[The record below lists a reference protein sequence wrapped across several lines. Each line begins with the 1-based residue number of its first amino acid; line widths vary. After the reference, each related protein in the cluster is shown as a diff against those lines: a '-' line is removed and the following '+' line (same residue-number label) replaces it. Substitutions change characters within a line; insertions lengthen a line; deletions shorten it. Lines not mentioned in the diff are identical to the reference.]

1 MDKINKYINKK
12 KFIYYEKIKLSI
24 SYFDIR
30 KVFLNYK
37 NTLKLNKN
45 EKELE
50 LIEPFICSNVN
61 SSYYHLVVIY
71 KSNTSHVMILFNDNE
86 KEDSECHIVEL
97 KKVNFNFSKFNNGFY
112 NIFVY
117 H

>member
-1 MDKINKYINKK
+1 MDKINKHINTNKI
-12 KFIYYEKIKLSI
+12 IYYDKINLTI

-45 EKELE
+45 DKELE

-61 SSYYHLVVIY
+61 SSHYHLVVIY
-71 KSNTSHVMILFNDNE
+71 KSNTSHVMILFNDIE
-86 KEDSECHIVEL
+86 KEDSECHIIEL
-97 KKVNFNFSKFNNGFY
+97 KKVLFNFSKYNNGSY
-112 NIFVY
+112 NIFIY

>member
-1 MDKINKYINKK
+1 MDKINKYINTKNL
-12 KFIYYEKIKLSI
+12 IYYEKINLTI

-37 NTLKLNKN
+37 NTLKLIKN
-45 EKELE
+45 EKEFE

-86 KEDSECHIVEL
+86 KEDSECYIVEL
-97 KKVNFNFSKFNNGFY
+97 NKINFNFSKFNNGSY